1 MTKKEKTKL
10 IVWSCIGVA
19 VLATILLF
27 FFMPRRG
34 DKLLRL
40 PDAESVYGLYMVD
53 STVTPYGSSH
63 FYDVNSTTTNAGLV
77 QEYYDLLA
85 RTKLYFVNTT
95 GGIKYYADEPNTGE
109 LFIVYIWCD
118 NALKPVTF
126 RTDGVVYY
134 GNFSYR
140 IKDSALLSEYL
151 AFFERVKAASDAEGT
166 TSGNIPQEQF
176 DAYQQLFDAPSW
188 YAQAVASPFTDR
200 AVNLNNMFYDG
211 LSYDENGVPVYGG
224 FVTAADGDE
233 WAWVQE
239 NVPGATETDVSRL
252 PRDGMYQVLRDTL
265 YGETPIPDDLAP
277 EGWTYWDKTDCWY
290 HAHGDTGI
298 NSVTLSYASLDGGG
312 TGYFQFENAFGQI
325 CSIGFVLG
333 QTEADAGHVYL
344 RYCIAQ

>member
-10 IVWSCIGVA
+10 IVWSCVGVA
-19 VLATILLF
+19 LVTAILLF

-63 FYDVNSTTTNAGLV
+63 IYEVNSTTTNTRLV

-85 RTKLYFVNTT
+85 RTTLYFVNTT
-95 GGIKYYADEPNTGE
+95 GGVKYYADEPNTGE

-151 AFFERVKAASDAEGT
+151 AFFERIKAASDAEGT
-166 TSGNIPQEQF
+166 TSGDIPQEQF

-211 LSYDENGVPVYGG
+211 LSYDENGVPV
-224 FVTAADGDE
+224 
-233 WAWVQE
+233 
-239 NVPGATETDVSRL
+239 
-252 PRDGMYQVLRDTL
+252 
-265 YGETPIPDDLAP
+265 
-277 EGWTYWDKTDCWY
+277 
-290 HAHGDTGI
+290 
-298 NSVTLSYASLDGGG
+298 
-312 TGYFQFENAFGQI
+312 
-325 CSIGFVLG
+325 
-333 QTEADAGHVYL
+333 
-344 RYCIAQ
+344 

>member
-10 IVWSCIGVA
+10 IFWSFIGVA
-19 VLATILLF
+19 AAAAILLF

-53 STVTPYGSSH
+53 STVTPYDISH
-63 FYDVNSTTTNAGLV
+63 FYDINSTTTNAELV
-77 QEYYDLLA
+77 QEYYDLLT
-85 RTKLYFVNTT
+85 RTRLYFVNTT
-95 GGIKYYADEPNTGE
+95 GGVKYYADEPNTGE
-109 LFIVYIWCD
+109 LISVYVWCD
-118 NALKPVTF
+118 AALKPVTF
-126 RTDGVVYY
+126 RPDGMVYY
-134 GNFSYR
+134 GSCSYR
-140 IKDSALLSEYL
+140 IKDDALLSEYL

-176 DAYQQLFDAPSW
+176 DAYQQLF
-188 YAQAVASPFTDR
+188 
-200 AVNLNNMFYDG
+200 YDG
-211 LSYDENGVPVYGG
+211 LSYDENGTPVYGG

-333 QTEADAGHVYL
+333 QTEEDAGHVYL
-344 RYCIAQ
+344 RYCGAQ

>member
-1 MTKKEKTKL
+1 MYLPDWIQKCISSLENAGFAAYAVGGCVRDSLLGLSPQDYDLCANALPEQTKAVFRDYRL
-10 IVWSCIGVA
+10 
-19 VLATILLF
+19 VLA
-27 FFMPRRG
+27 G
-34 DKLLRL
+34 EKH
-40 PDAESVYGLYMVD
+40 G
-53 STVTPYGSSH
+53 TVTVVTPEGN
-63 FYDVNSTTTNAGLV
+63 VEIT
-77 QEYYDLLA
+77 
-85 RTKLYFVNTT
+85 
-95 GGIKYYADEPNTGE
+95 
-109 LFIVYIWCD
+109 
-118 NALKPVTF
+118 TF

-151 AFFERVKAASDAEGT
+151 AFFERIKAASDAEGT
-166 TSGNIPQEQF
+166 TSGDIPQEQF

>member
-19 VLATILLF
+19 VLAAILLF

-63 FYDVNSTTTNAGLV
+63 FYEVNSTTTNARLV

-95 GGIKYYADEPNTGE
+95 GGVKYYADEPNTGE

-140 IKDSALLSEYL
+140 IKDDALLSEYL
-151 AFFERVKAASDAEGT
+151 AFFERVKAGIRPKERKVRRPDVG
-166 TSGNIPQEQF
+166 G
-176 DAYQQLFDAPSW
+176 
-188 YAQAVASPFTDR
+188 
-200 AVNLNNMFYDG
+200 
-211 LSYDENGVPVYGG
+211 DENAVGAG
-224 FVTAADGDE
+224 F
-233 WAWVQE
+233 QE
-239 NVPGATETDVSRL
+239 NLQEV
-252 PRDGMYQVLRDTL
+252 
-265 YGETPIPDDLAP
+265 
-277 EGWTYWDKTDCWY
+277 
-290 HAHGDTGI
+290 
-298 NSVTLSYASLDGGG
+298 
-312 TGYFQFENAFGQI
+312 
-325 CSIGFVLG
+325 
-333 QTEADAGHVYL
+333 AGV
-344 RYCIAQ
+344 

>member
-19 VLATILLF
+19 VLAAILLF

-63 FYDVNSTTTNAGLV
+63 FYEVNSTTTNTRLV

-95 GGIKYYADEPNTGE
+95 GGVKYYADEPNTGE

-134 GNFSYR
+134 GN
-140 IKDSALLSEYL
+140 YL
-151 AFFERVKAASDAEGT
+151 TNFERARSE
-166 TSGNIPQEQF
+166 
-176 DAYQQLFDAPSW
+176 LM
-188 YAQAVASPFTDR
+188 R
-200 AVNLNNMFYDG
+200 ACG
-211 LSYDENGVPVYGG
+211 
-224 FVTAADGDE
+224 
-233 WAWVQE
+233 
-239 NVPGATETDVSRL
+239 
-252 PRDGMYQVLRDTL
+252 
-265 YGETPIPDDLAP
+265 
-277 EGWTYWDKTDCWY
+277 
-290 HAHGDTGI
+290 
-298 NSVTLSYASLDGGG
+298 
-312 TGYFQFENAFGQI
+312 
-325 CSIGFVLG
+325 
-333 QTEADAGHVYL
+333 
-344 RYCIAQ
+344 

>member
-1 MTKKEKTKL
+1 MTKKEKVKI
-10 IVWSCIGVA
+10 IVWTCIGVA
-19 VLATILLF
+19 TLTAILLF
-27 FFMPRRG
+27 FLLPRRG
-34 DKLLRL
+34 DKLLKL
-40 PDAESVYGLYMVD
+40 PDVSEVHGLFMVD
-53 STVTPYGSSH
+53 SSVSPYGPSH
-63 FYDVNSTTTNAGLV
+63 FYDVNSATRNAELV
-77 QEYYDLLA
+77 REYYDLLT
-85 RTKLYFVNTT
+85 RTKLYFVKNT
-95 GGIKYYADEPNTGE
+95 GGIKYYADEPGTGE
-109 LFIVYIWCD
+109 LFTVYVWCD
-118 NALKPVTF
+118 DMLKPVTF
-126 RTDGVVYY
+126 RFDGVVYY
-134 GNFSYR
+134 GKFSYKIR
-140 IKDSALLSEYL
+140 DEALLSEYME
-151 AFFERVKAASDAEGT
+151 FFQQVRKASADEGYA
-166 TSGNIPQEQF
+166 SGNVSQEQF
-176 DAYQQLFDAPSW
+176 AAYQKLFDTPSW
-188 YAQAVASPFTDR
+188 YAQAVMSPFTDCN
-200 AVNLNNMFYDG
+200 VNLASMFYDG
-211 LSYDENGVPVYGG
+211 LSYDEDGNPTYGG
-224 FVTAADGDE
+224 FVTPEDGDE